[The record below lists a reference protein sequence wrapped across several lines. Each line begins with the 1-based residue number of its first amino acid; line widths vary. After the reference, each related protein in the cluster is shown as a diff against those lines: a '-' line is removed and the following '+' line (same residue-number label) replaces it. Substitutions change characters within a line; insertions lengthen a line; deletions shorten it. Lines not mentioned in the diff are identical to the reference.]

1 MAKVEQIY
9 KIADAVCKQ
18 AYGETAVEV
27 VDTGSFVAHGHKVL
41 SSERNTELYTNALID
56 VIGRTIFS
64 DRRVPDKEDGIVKKP
79 FEYGI
84 IMRKIYTEVP
94 DAQENP
100 SWKIGQTGFKPE
112 FAPIM
117 KPEFREYFFDEVS
130 TYEFGVTI
138 PDYMLKTAVFNESEY
153 GALISSV
160 FVAMENK
167 ANTTKRQL
175 ARVTR
180 ADAIAHVIDKAN
192 SVTLVPLDTL
202 YNEDRG
208 ENKKALEL
216 LHTTDFFRFGNELI
230 GEYVDRL
237 ADDQTRL
244 FNQAGYLRYTPIDKQ
259 VLTVHTKYAKGSQF
273 YLESDTYHNTLVE
286 MPMYNEVAYFQ
297 GSGQKYDFADTSG
310 INVTIRVY
318 DEATNGY
325 QTKTIKQSGIV
336 AVLHDYE
343 AIGVT
348 IDQVRTPTERNNHA
362 EYTNYYHKADK
373 GHFVDMSENIV
384 VFYLADPTL
393 QINEETVP
401 MVTTFKSIKPITS
414 TKGANTKKK

>member
-1 MAKVEQIY
+1 MAKVDQIY
-9 KIADAVCKQ
+9 KIANAVCKQ

-64 DRRVPDKEDGIVKKP
+64 DRRVPDVEDGIVKKP

-100 SWKIGQTGFKPE
+100 SWQIGQEGFKPE

-117 KPEFREYFFDEVS
+117 KPEFREHFFDEIS
-130 TYEFGVTI
+130 TYEYGVTV
-138 PDYMLKTAVFNESEY
+138 PDYILKTAVFNESEY
-153 GALISSV
+153 GALISSI
-160 FVAMENK
+160 FVAMDNK

-175 ARVTR
+175 ARITR

-202 YNEDRG
+202 YNEATGGD
-208 ENKKALEL
+208 KKAMEL
-216 LHTTDFFRFGNELI
+216 LRTTDFFKFGNQLI
-230 GEYVDRL
+230 GEYTDRL
-237 ADDQTRL
+237 ADDESRL
-244 FNQAGYLRYTPIDKQ
+244 FNQAGYLRYVPKDKQ

-286 MPMYNEVAYFQ
+286 MPMYNEVSYFQ
-297 GSGQKYDFADTSG
+297 GTGQNYDFADTSG

-318 DEATNGY
+318 DEETHGY

-348 IDQVRTPTERNNHA
+348 VDKVRTPTERNNHA

-373 GHFVDMSENIV
+373 GHFVDMSEDVV

-393 QINEETVP
+393 QLNEETVP
-401 MVTTFKSIKPITS
+401 RVTTFK
-414 TKGANTKKK
+414 ANAAKTVSKK